1 MNEKDILNV
10 SHRPKSRK
18 TTTPR
23 DGSPKECFESPTM
36 SKTIKLDT
44 KMIFAVKTS
53 NERNE
58 IVEMAKTCTFTDLK
72 SSLIVFDLVEDSKPS
87 LGPSSLEV
95 IVFRLLGLWETFNI
109 SFSFISF

>member
-10 SHRPKSRK
+10 SHRPQSRK
-18 TTTPR
+18 TTTPK
-23 DGSPKECFESPTM
+23 DGSPKEGFESSTM
-36 SKTIKLDT
+36 SKTIKLDA

-72 SSLIVFDLVEDSKPS
+72 SSL
-87 LGPSSLEV
+87 
-95 IVFRLLGLWETFNI
+95 TF
-109 SFSFISF
+109 